1 VSLTSIVFPE
11 AIVAGLAAVA
21 LFFGPVRTLL
31 ETPLNAST
39 PVRVAEPSLQRRS
52 A

>member
-21 LFFGPVRTLL
+21 LFSAVPERL
-31 ETPLNAST
+31 PLSAST
-39 PVRVAEPSLQRRS
+39 RNRRASLNPSCGIG
-52 A
+52 